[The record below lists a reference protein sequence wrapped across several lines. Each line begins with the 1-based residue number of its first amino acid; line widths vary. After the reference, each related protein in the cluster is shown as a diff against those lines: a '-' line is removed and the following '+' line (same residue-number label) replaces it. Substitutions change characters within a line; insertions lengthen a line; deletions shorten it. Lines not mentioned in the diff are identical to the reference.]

1 MPVSSTSLR
10 LLILPG
16 MAVAALT
23 GCATSN
29 PCGDDPEYLA
39 AQERPRLQMP
49 EGVTGSERLS
59 GGMNIPPATPDPAKL
74 DPAPKCLDQPPAYF
88 GPKAVMAGS
97 VEEAVYVWASAWANR
112 KPDQVASFYS
122 PQFQANGE
130 WRGHGLHRRPQATGR
145 ERRSAR
151 RATRRTQDEGR
162 RSRPQG
168 RDVRAALRQGR
179 VRQGT
184 DARQGRAGLAHRG
197 RADAAEALTRCGAL
211 VVQ

>member
-29 PCGDDPEYLA
+29 PCGDNPEYLA
-39 AQERPRLQMP
+39 AQERTRLQMP

-59 GGMNIPPATPDPAKL
+59 GGMTIPPVAPDPAKL

-97 VEEAVYVWASAWANR
+97 AEEAVYVWASAWSNR
-112 KPDQVASFYS
+112 KPDQVAAFYS
-122 PQFQANGE
+122 PQFQTAESGGAVAYIEDRKQQVANGDA
-130 WRGHGLHRRPQATGR
+130 P
-145 ERRSAR
+145 
-151 RATRRTQDEGR
+151 
-162 RSRPQG
+162 
-168 RDVRAALRQGR
+168 
-179 VRQGT
+179 
-184 DARQGRAGLAHRG
+184 DARLEELKTKDAGPDRKVVTFVQRFGKDAYVKELTLAKDAQGWRIV
-197 RADAAEALTRCGAL
+197 AERTLQKL
-211 VVQ
+211 